1 MAFVRQGKNVDGAR
15 ASAGAVT
22 DGINDIE
29 NLNAEYDVL
38 NLESPNFAAGFFGST
53 QEITAND
60 HLGIYTSLS
69 ALKAAAP
76 SQWAAF
82 RAALRKART

>member
-1 MAFVRQGKNVDGAR
+1 MAFERQGKVVQGTRESAR
-15 ASAGAVT
+15 QLDEGF
-22 DGINDIE
+22 NDLE
-29 NLNAEYDVL
+29 AFQGWYDVL
-38 NLESPNFAAGFFGST
+38 NLETPNFATGFFGTT

-60 HLGIYTSLS
+60 HLGMFTSFA

-82 RAALRKART
+82 RAALRKGRS